1 MSRLSQK
8 EKKNVIL
15 KNKKSAHA
23 TNEAAKAENVCIG
36 DDIQRQKKNKKWR
49 LTFLGTWHNVCSR
62 FYIQMSSSRR
72 PLRGLFTLSRKL
84 ISYSLAADRKLTLT
98 CEWHTNSR
106 LVGLLNFSSDQSFYT
121 NTGQNLSPYSLFF
134 SLWCFS
140 SPPFFFF
147 AHAQRLMNG
156 QLKQIKF
163 RCTERCGALL
173 KMWWADVFVCGDV
186 SAVCVRARVCLCV
199 SLCVRSK
206 SKAAPCSVF
215 FFFACKRSESACL
228 LYHPAF
234 RVLYCFSGSN
244 GPQLAFAH
252 WSQAASPT

>member
-1 MSRLSQK
+1 M
-8 EKKNVIL
+8 
-15 KNKKSAHA
+15 
-23 TNEAAKAENVCIG
+23 
-36 DDIQRQKKNKKWR
+36 
-49 LTFLGTWHNVCSR
+49 GTSHNVCSR

-140 SPPFFFF
+140 SPPFCFF

-173 KMWWADVFVCGDV
+173 NMWWAAADVFVCGDV

-199 SLCVRSK
+199 SLCARLK

-215 FFFACKRSESACL
+215 FYIYFFFFHVNVPSLHACCTILRLGCYIVLAVVMVPSWL
-228 LYHPAF
+228 L
-234 RVLYCFSGSN
+234 
-244 GPQLAFAH
+244 
-252 WSQAASPT
+252 PTGAKQPVPLN